1 MRMVRILVVEDSEPW
16 RRYISSLVERDSQ
29 LRIVC
34 EVSDGLEAVRKAEEL
49 KPDIIVLD
57 IGLPKLN
64 GIEAA
69 RRIRGLVPMSKIL
82 FLSQEYWSDVVQ
94 EALRFGPGFVFK
106 ADAGRELLSAVKAI
120 NLDKPFL
127 SSSLAHHIA
136 RDKQQSIISA
146 SAYVGQRQSEY
157 SGVVAADRDLSS

>member
-1 MRMVRILVVEDSEPW
+1 MLRILVVEDSEPW
-16 RRYISSLVERDSQ
+16 RLFISSIIAEDPQ

-34 EVSDGLEAVRKAEEL
+34 EVSDGLEAVRKAKEL
-49 KPDIIVLD
+49 KPDIILLD

-69 RRIRGLVPMSKIL
+69 RQIRSLIPKSRIL

-94 EALRFGPGFVFK
+94 EALIFGRGFVSK
-106 ADAGRELLSAVKAI
+106 EDAGRELLSAVKA
-120 NLDKPFL
+120 LDSDKPYL
-127 SSSLAHHIA
+127 SSSLAPQIA
-136 RDKQQSIISA
+136 RDRRHSIISGSVHA
-146 SAYVGQRQSEY
+146 GQGQNQH